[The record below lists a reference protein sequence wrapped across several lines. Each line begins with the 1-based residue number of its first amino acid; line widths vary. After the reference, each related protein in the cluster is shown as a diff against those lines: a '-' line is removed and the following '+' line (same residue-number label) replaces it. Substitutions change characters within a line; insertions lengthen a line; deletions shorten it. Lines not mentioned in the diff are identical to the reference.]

1 MAWACPQKAATLVAT
16 HLVWPESKRG
26 YIRWAATYGCIPPAA
41 KVRAWKLWY
50 LLKAL
55 LGRRPCRNW
64 PRLPSPECTEKGTF
78 MPKIKCLLVDDH
90 TLFRQGVRRLL
101 ESESDFEVIGESP
114 NAGDAVEKAR
124 DLRPDIVLMDIGMT
138 GLSPFEAARHIKKN
152 RPETKVLFLTMYED
166 EDYLVQC
173 LEVGASGY
181 VLKDTPAPQL
191 VSAVRD
197 VYKGGKYL
205 SSQVLGKLVEDFR
218 SRVRDQKMRPR
229 ISTLTPREREILK
242 LLAEG
247 NSVKEIA
254 VLLGLSVKTVEAHKF
269 NLMRKLD
276 IHNKAQL
283 VTYAIQKKIIK
294 IPVNQ

>member
-1 MAWACPQKAATLVAT
+1 
-16 HLVWPESKRG
+16 
-26 YIRWAATYGCIPPAA
+26 
-41 KVRAWKLWY
+41 
-50 LLKAL
+50 
-55 LGRRPCRNW
+55 
-64 PRLPSPECTEKGTF
+64 
-78 MPKIKCLLVDDH
+78 LLVDDH

-101 ESESDFEVIGESP
+101 ETESDFEVVGE
-114 NAGDAVEKAR
+114 AADGGDAVEKAR
-124 DLRPDIVLMDIGMT
+124 ELRPDIVLMDIGMS
-138 GLSPFEAARHIKKN
+138 GLSSFEASRQIKKN
-152 RPETKVLFLTMYED
+152 RMETKIIFLTMYED

-181 VLKDTPAPQL
+181 VLKDTPSTQL
-191 VSAVRD
+191 LTAVKD

-218 SRVRDQKMRPR
+218 SRVRDTRMRPR
-229 ISTLTPREREILK
+229 MSTLTPREREILK

-254 VLLGLSVKTVEAHKF
+254 VILGLSVKTVEAHKF

-294 IPVNQ
+294 IPVNG

>member
-1 MAWACPQKAATLVAT
+1 
-16 HLVWPESKRG
+16 
-26 YIRWAATYGCIPPAA
+26 
-41 KVRAWKLWY
+41 
-50 LLKAL
+50 
-55 LGRRPCRNW
+55 
-64 PRLPSPECTEKGTF
+64 
-78 MPKIKCLLVDDH
+78 
-90 TLFRQGVRRLL
+90 
-101 ESESDFEVIGESP
+101 
-114 NAGDAVEKAR
+114 
-124 DLRPDIVLMDIGMT
+124 
-138 GLSPFEAARHIKKN
+138 
-152 RPETKVLFLTMYED
+152 MYED

-173 LEVGASGY
+173 LEVGAAGY

-191 VSAVRD
+191 LTAVRD

-218 SRVRDQKMRPR
+218 SRVRDTRLRPR

-254 VLLGLSVKTVEAHKF
+254 VILGLSVKTVEAHKF

-294 IPVNQ
+294 IPVNQWSPPPPRKSTSLASARLFCSTNVCRILQLCLSCCIITSAYVGIPRKDDSLVSAGRNVVCRDPGDFCGKGCAHSCHGVMS

>member
-1 MAWACPQKAATLVAT
+1 
-16 HLVWPESKRG
+16 
-26 YIRWAATYGCIPPAA
+26 
-41 KVRAWKLWY
+41 
-50 LLKAL
+50 
-55 LGRRPCRNW
+55 
-64 PRLPSPECTEKGTF
+64 

-101 ESESDFEVIGESP
+101 ESESDFEVIAESP
-114 NAGDAVEKAR
+114 DAGDAVEKAR
-124 DLRPDIVLMDIGMT
+124 ELRPDIVLMDIGMP
-138 GLSPFEAARHIKKN
+138 GLSSFEAARHIRKN

-173 LEVGASGY
+173 LEVGAAGY

-191 VSAVRD
+191 VTAVRD

-205 SSQVLGKLVEDFR
+205 SSQVLSKLVEDFR
-218 SRVRDQKMRPR
+218 ARVRDAKGLRPR

-254 VLLGLSVKTVEAHKF
+254 VLLALSVKTVEAHKF